1 MPREVLLA
9 LWGAVKTAVSMLLW
23 LAFPIIL
30 QTIAPRYISMPSLS
44 LVLFFTCVSAVTGAI
59 ASILKPTAFKPLVSM
74 IPRILGFLLIAS
86 TGTNISIDVQGT
98 SIYLDLS
105 PIFYLLLFLFVLVPT
120 LLEAIETFT
129 WWLEKS

>member
-1 MPREVLLA
+1 LPREVLLA
-9 LWGAVKTAVSMLLW
+9 LWGAVKTAFSMLLW

-44 LVLFFTCVSAVTGAI
+44 LVLFFTGVSAVTGAI

-74 IPRILGFLLIAS
+74 IPRVLGFLLIAS

-105 PIFYLLLFLFVLVPT
+105 PIFYLLLFLFVLLPT
-120 LLEAIETFT
+120 LLEAISTLT
-129 WWLEKS
+129 WWLE

>member
-1 MPREVLLA
+1 
-9 LWGAVKTAVSMLLW
+9 
-23 LAFPIIL
+23 
-30 QTIAPRYISMPSLS
+30 
-44 LVLFFTCVSAVTGAI
+44 LFFTYVSAVTGAI

-105 PIFYLLLFLFVLVPT
+105 PIFYLLLFLFVLLPT
-120 LLEAIETFT
+120 LLEAILTFT

>member
-9 LWGAVKTAVSMLLW
+9 LWGAVKTAFSMLLW

-44 LVLFFTCVSAVTGAI
+44 LVLFFTGVSAVTGAI

-74 IPRILGFLLIAS
+74 IPRVLGFLLIAS

-105 PIFYLLLFLFVLVPT
+105 PIFYLLLFLFVLLPT
-120 LLEAIETFT
+120 LLEAISTLT
-129 WWLEKS
+129 WWLE